1 MDAVGSAAG
10 VRRAYAG
17 WFVVALAV
25 VAVALLWLV
34 PAQAREGAEDEELAN
49 PAAFAESSYA
59 NNCTQ
64 CHGPNGGG
72 ATVPGTD
79 REGPASARLDDLPLF
94 AAPVR
99 AKPVAPASPPVDPL
113 RMVLATI
120 DPDEMTPRE
129 ALEALYR
136 LKREGG

>member
-1 MDAVGSAAG
+1 TLKVAEWNGEVVFLHEVVPGAADRSYG
-10 VRRAYAG
+10 LQVAKLAGLPTDVISRARTI
-17 WFVVALAV
+17 L
-25 VAVALLWLV
+25 
-34 PAQAREGAEDEELAN
+34 EEL
-49 PAAFAESSYA
+49 ER
-59 NNCTQ
+59 
-64 CHGPNGGG
+64 
-72 ATVPGTD
+72 TD